1 MTRIDLHRIFF
12 MHALLAIL
20 RSDDGDITMINS
32 GVEWRERQLK
42 NGCQNSLSDCTIRKH
57 DRVNE
62 RERKAALLSE
72 S

>member
-1 MTRIDLHRIFF
+1 
-12 MHALLAIL
+12 
-20 RSDDGDITMINS
+20 MINS